1 MSQAQEL
8 VDYLNARIARTGYN
22 ERQAPGNTAH
32 FSLMQGQKYARII
45 CGTEPGMRSAYAFV
59 DADGYIYKAA
69 GWKTPAKGVRCTVG
83 NLINKTEGGVPFFN
97 TPGEGFDKAAYS
109 TSWLYRS

>member
-1 MSQAQEL
+1 MSKAQEL

-22 ERQAPGNTAH
+22 ERQVPGNMVH

-45 CGTEPGMRSAYAFV
+45 CGREPGMGSAYAFV

-69 GWKTPAKGVRCTVG
+69 GWKVPAKGMRAKVDD
-83 NLINKTEGGVPFFN
+83 LISKTEGGVPFFN
-97 TPGEGFDKAAYS
+97 MPGEGFDRAAYS
-109 TSWLYRS
+109 TSWLYR